1 MHMLTS
7 AIVSDAYAET
17 KKGFERAAEDRAR
30 AFQRLTDAQDL
41 TTESVA
47 ELERQLGVAS
57 GQVAA
62 IEAELTARF
71 DELFAEV
78 RTRRW
83 PFGARAPCALFA
95 RGETFLPA
103 DPAAAPAPRRRLPGP
118 RKHGEAHR
126 GAARF

>member
-30 AFQRLTDAQDL
+30 AFHKLTDAQDL

-78 RTRRW
+78 RS
-83 PFGARAPCALFA
+83 
-95 RGETFLPA
+95 
-103 DPAAAPAPRRRLPGP
+103 RLG
-118 RKHGEAHR
+118 
-126 GAARF
+126 